1 MLAAPLYA
9 KSFFKNRG
17 STVVLMTR
25 FCCSLIL
32 IVATLGACA
41 KSAPPVASAPNSP
54 VQILASLPEPE
65 APDVVR
71 STRLAYIGPF
81 TELRVEVFGVQDM
94 QRDIMTDG
102 KGNFSFPLAG
112 NIAAAG
118 KTPDIVANEIRD
130 KLAGRYV
137 RDPQVT
143 VNFKS
148 SNNPLALQSM
158 SVTVDGEVK
167 RAGSYPVV
175 GRVTLMR
182 AVAQAGGIT
191 DLAKLDD
198 VVVFRDVGAKQFVG
212 IYNLQAIRRGNY
224 PDPEIF
230 PNDVV
235 IVGDSP
241 QRRAFKDILLTA
253 PALLSPLI
261 LLLREF

>member
-1 MLAAPLYA
+1 MYRFPMLSLR
-9 KSFFKNRG
+9 S
-17 STVVLMTR
+17 SLVLVAFAMT
-25 FCCSLIL
+25 
-32 IVATLGACA
+32 ACA
-41 KSAPPVASAPNSP
+41 RSAPPIASAPNTP
-54 VQILASLPEPE
+54 VQVLPNLPEPE

-102 KGNFSFPLAG
+102 KGNFSFPLVG

-118 KTPDIVANEIRD
+118 KTPDIVAAEIRD

-137 RDPQVT
+137 RNPQVT
-143 VNFKS
+143 VNFRS
-148 SNNPLALQSM
+148 SSNPLALQSM

-182 AVAQAGGIT
+182 AVAQAGGVT
-191 DLAKLDD
+191 EYAKLDD
-198 VVVFRDVGAKQFVG
+198 VVVFRDVGSKQYVG
-212 IYNLQAIRRGNY
+212 LYNLEAIRRGNY
-224 PDPEIF
+224 ADPEIF

-241 QRRAFKDILLTA
+241 QRRLFKDVLQTA
-253 PALLSPLI
+253 PALLSPVI